1 MYVCYNILGSDMVK
15 KLYLYMFLFVLVD
28 QVSKNLVDF
37 YITLNNSIS
46 IIPNFFSLTYVRN
59 IGAAFSLLK
68 GSRYFL
74 IIASIIALN
83 IIFLYFIKGK
93 KLSNYNLIV
102 YSMLLG
108 GILGNLIDRILYGYV
123 IDFLDFT
130 IFGFDFAIFNLADT
144 FIVIS
149 IILIVIGEIY
159 ANKSRCK

>member
-59 IGAAFSLLK
+59 IVAAFSLLK

-83 IIFLYFIKGK
+83 IIFIYFIKGK